1 MRRCINKEILL
12 REISKCPSQDISLN
26 RFQYWLAT
34 FGYNT
39 LLEDED
45 NNQDSVTNNDN
56 TTCEDDVNE
65 TKNDID

>member
-39 LLEDED
+39 LIKDED

-56 TTCEDDVNE
+56 TTYEDDINE